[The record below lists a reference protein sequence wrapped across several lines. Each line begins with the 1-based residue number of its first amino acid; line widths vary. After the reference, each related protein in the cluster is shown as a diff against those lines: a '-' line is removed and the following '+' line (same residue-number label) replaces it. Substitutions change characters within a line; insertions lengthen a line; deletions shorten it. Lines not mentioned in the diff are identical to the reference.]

1 MAILKYYDGSDW
13 EPVASALVGPTGSA
27 GTNGV
32 TGATGATGPTGSD
45 ASSGLIL
52 INTTAF
58 SGVSSV
64 SLPND
69 TFTATYRNYKIIGHF
84 LNSVSDG
91 RLDMRLRAAGSDN
104 TTSNYSSGFIVAPYS
119 SSLSNEGS
127 TGQTIWNK
135 FGLMKSATVTATF
148 ILDVYSPF
156 ETETTNFTGTNTR
169 GSSGQMVSAGLFN
182 ATTSFDS
189 LTFIP
194 EGGTITGTL
203 YVYGYK
209 N

>member
-1 MAILKYYDGSDW
+1 MGTTANNNWPTPVQTDLVKDGWEAIKDLGDAIDTT
-13 EPVASALVGPTGSA
+13 L
-27 GTNGV
+27 GV
-32 TGATGATGPTGSD
+32 YAPST
-45 ASSGLIL
+45 SGLTL
-52 INTTAF
+52 INTTTF

-64 SLPND
+64 SLPTS

-104 TTSNYSSGFIVAPYS
+104 TTSNYSSAFIVAPYS
-119 SSLSNEGS
+119 GSFLNEGL

-135 FGLMKSATVTATF
+135 FGLMKSSTVTATF
-148 ILDVYSPF
+148 LFDVYSPF
-156 ETETTNFTGTNTR
+156 ETETTNFSGINTR
-169 GSSGQMVSAGLFN
+169 GSSGQMLSVGFFN

-203 YVYGYK
+203 YVYAYAE
-209 N
+209 